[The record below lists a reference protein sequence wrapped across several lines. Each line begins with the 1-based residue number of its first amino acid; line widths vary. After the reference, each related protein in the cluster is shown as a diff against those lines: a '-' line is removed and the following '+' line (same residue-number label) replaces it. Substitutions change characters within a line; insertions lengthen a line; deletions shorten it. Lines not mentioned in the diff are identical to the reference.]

1 MTSVIQ
7 HPYLESDQDMINST
21 YSDGRDGYL
30 GYIGPIGCK
39 DGTTCSNEP
48 EIYSNNIAGTLED
61 VKYTA
66 DVTSADDYSHTFT
79 LDGLMSGTAYK
90 YQAYC
95 VSDEFRTGADGVFET
110 APGEDHPDDVE
121 HSDEEGDV
129 EEGTEE
135 GDVEEGT
142 EEEASFGMMK
152 GLHMISLFTA
162 VIVTGLLLFN

>member
-1 MTSVIQ
+1 MTSVVQ
-7 HPYLESDQDMINST
+7 HPYLESDSDMINST
-21 YSDGRDGYL
+21 YSEGRDGYL

-48 EIYSNNIAGTLED
+48 ELYSNNIGGTIED

-66 DVTSADDYSHTFT
+66 EVTSADDYSHTFT
-79 LDGLMSGTAYK
+79 MDGLMSGTAYK

-121 HSDEEGDV
+121 HSDEGGDV
-129 EEGTEE
+129 
-135 GDVEEGT
+135 DEGT
-142 EEEASFGMMK
+142 EEEASFGVMK
-152 GLHMISLFTA
+152 GLHMISA
-162 VIVTGLLLFN
+162 VVMTVWVSIAVTVF

>member
-1 MTSVIQ
+1 MTSVVQ

-39 DGTTCSNEP
+39 DGTTCINDNT
-48 EIYSNNIAGTLED
+48 IGGTIVD

-110 APGEDHPDDVE
+110 APGEGHPDDDTE
-121 HSDEEGDV
+121 HSGGSV
-129 EEGTEE
+129 G
-135 GDVEEGT
+135 
-142 EEEASFGMMK
+142 EASESFGMMK

-162 VIVTGLLLFN
+162 VIVTIGVAAF